1 MNLRIITINIIL
13 FFIFYLLLDLIFS
26 RFLFKASVDHKC
38 YEHNDNGRFYKMRE
52 NCYSNMRLI
61 SSIDSFEVYT
71 DKNGLRY
78 SGKKKNSKKN
88 NIIFLGDSQT
98 FGVGS
103 DWQNTFVGI
112 LEKKFLKYNF
122 YNLAVPSYSPTV
134 YEYSLNNFLVK
145 EKMNINKIF
154 VLIDLTDVADEA
166 TRWILSNNKPALR
179 NERIFYKESTG
190 FSKFKKENFKGIY
203 LISSK
208 IRSLFRKIK
217 RDNIVNNQS
226 YRPVDGNPTGSY
238 IYTDHEILT
247 GCNTAEK
254 KTNWWK
260 CGDVKIGL
268 DKVEEKIINIGNK
281 AMQLNSEFYII
292 IMPWPDTLN
301 FGQTKFN
308 WEKFANNLC
317 MKSQCNGLI
326 NMFPKFK
333 NFKKMN
339 ENWLEEIYLNND
351 IHLTKKGNEIL
362 ANEIMDKGF

>member
-1 MNLRIITINIIL
+1 MKLKVITINLVLLIIIYL
-13 FFIFYLLLDLIFS
+13 ISDVFFSKFIF
-26 RFLFKASVDHKC
+26 KQSVDHKC
-38 YEHNDNGRFYKMRE
+38 FEHLNQGRFYQMKK
-52 NCYSNMRLI
+52 NCFSNMRMI
-61 SSIDSFEVYT
+61 SSIDSYKVYT
-71 DKNGLRY
+71 DKEGRRF
-78 SGKKKNSKKN
+78 SGKKINIKNQS
-88 NIIFLGDSQT
+88 IVFLGDSQT
-98 FGVGS
+98 FGVGTNWE
-103 DWQNTFVGI
+103 DTFVGI
-112 LEKKFLKYNF
+112 LEKKYPNYDF

-134 YEYSLNNFLVK
+134 YEYKLRKFIDKNKNVIK
-145 EKMNINKIF
+145 KIF
-154 VLIDLTDVADEA
+154 VLIDLTDVGDEA
-166 TRWILSNNKPALR
+166 TRWQTSNNEVSLR
-179 NERIFYKESTG
+179 NEKIFYKKQTD
-190 FSKFKKENFKGIY
+190 FQKFKKENFKGIY

-217 RDNIVNNQS
+217 RDNIEKNQS
-226 YRPVDGNPTGSY
+226 YRPVDGNPTGGY

-268 DKVEEKIINIGNK
+268 DKVEEKIIIIGNK

-301 FGQTKFN
+301 FGQTKLN

-317 MKSQCNGLI
+317 IKSQCNGLI

-333 NFKKMN
+333 NFKKSN

-351 IHLTKKGNEIL
+351 IHLTNKGNEIV